1 MLRNIAR
8 TSLGGLPKHSFL
20 FSSRATQLAN
30 HPDFTFFPE
39 FLSIPEQ
46 RILLAASLQK
56 LDATESRQFRRR
68 RKDYTSQHPL
78 QSSRNSPTIQSI
90 FFPDECYDFS
100 EGHYDG
106 VIKRYREMHVSSW
119 PEGVPGLKEILDK
132 IHAVHPT
139 EPSQTHL
146 LHLASD
152 GEIFPHV
159 DNLGASGSWILGVSL
174 GGERLL
180 RVENVEDPSN
190 TYELMLP
197 SGSLYIQK
205 DSIRFGFKHS
215 VTKPP
220 DMQNPGQR
228 LSMMIRDLH
237 D

>member
-1 MLRNIAR
+1 MPDHLFEETSSKFAGGGFR
-8 TSLGGLPKHSFL
+8 T
-20 FSSRATQLAN
+20 LAYQN
-30 HPDFTFFPE
+30 AQKYCSH
-39 FLSIPEQ
+39 Q

-119 PEGVPGLKEILDK
+119 PEDVPGLKEILDK

-159 DNLGASGSWILGVSL
+159 DNLGASGSWILGSVYSK
-174 GGERLL
+174 RLNQIRIQAL
-180 RVENVEDPSN
+180 SDKATRHAE
-190 TYELMLP
+190 
-197 SGSLYIQK
+197 SGSKAQYDDQ
-205 DSIRFGFKHS
+205 G
-215 VTKPP
+215 PP
-220 DMQNPGQR
+220 
-228 LSMMIRDLH
+228 
-237 D
+237 